1 MNLCLVLF
9 ANFFSINACYHHL
22 CYRYGDTWGEWHGG
36 NGGELYSFELNPG
49 ATINIVQGRSKSEI
63 DAIEFISSDGKVYG
77 PYGGS
82 GGNPFV
88 SARPN
93 CKLSYL
99 SGKSK
104 DRTDSLTL
112 HYEC

>member
-1 MNLCLVLF
+1 MLLHFHNLIWIPNLPSTYLF
-9 ANFFSINACYHHL
+9 VC
-22 CYRYGDTWGEWHGG
+22 RYGDTWGEWHGG
-36 NGGELYSFELNPG
+36 NGGELYSFELNPE
-49 ATINIVQGRSKSEI
+49 ATINIVQGRSHSEI
-63 DAIEFISSDGKVYG
+63 DSIEFISSDGMVYG

-82 GGNPFV
+82 GGEPFV

-99 SGKSK
+99 SGKSEK
-104 DRTDSLTL
+104 RTDSLTL

>member
-1 MNLCLVLF
+1 MFVPIYWF
-9 ANFFSINACYHHL
+9 V
-22 CYRYGDTWGEWHGG
+22 YRYGDTWGEWHGG

-63 DAIEFISSDGKVYG
+63 DAIEFISSDGMVYG